1 MRNRVLLSAGAIALL
16 AASCAQPEPQVLSE
30 APRSAT
36 TAELTAPSKTAD
48 EEAQPGRFIARCA
61 TEADGGT
68 PGMTYFT
75 DGSQNVTDLCLSR
88 YYIGVQPAP
97 GALYVPDE
105 DAGSLAPTRE
115 STTETSGSTPRWTP
129 AQPRTDEDAQG
140 IPDQGLD
147 RPDDESSTT
156 ETEEPGTDETGTG
169 ETESPTPGETTPTSP
184 PTTPTDPTDPGT
196 SEPGTDE
203 SGSETPD
210 ETEPPAPRSRA
221 PRPRC
226 PPPRQ
231 ARRRRAGPRRPPP
244 RHRSTR
250 ADHSVHPA
258 RTTRLRR
265 TPCRRPEARGGP
277 DRPSSRRVRTP
288 DSRPADSVTTS
299 FHLGRAASGRLRP
312 RSCDDVG
319 PHASR
324 GDRRRPQRCRS

>member
-75 DGSQNVTDLCLSR
+75 DGSQNVTDHCLSR

-115 STTETSGSTPRWTP
+115 ITTETSGSTPRWTP

-156 ETEEPGTDETGTG
+156 ETEEPGADETGTD

-210 ETEPPAPRSRA
+210 ETEPAPTTPGSSEPSPPTEVPTTATGTPQERRPAPPTSATSVDLSGSLGSSGSHNPATSHPMSA
-221 PRPRC
+221 PRGARWTG
-226 PPPRQ
+226 PPVQ
-231 ARRRRAGPRRPPP
+231 QAGP
-244 RHRSTR
+244 HT
-250 ADHSVHPA
+250 
-258 RTTRLRR
+258 
-265 TPCRRPEARGGP
+265 
-277 DRPSSRRVRTP
+277 
-288 DSRPADSVTTS
+288 
-299 FHLGRAASGRLRP
+299 
-312 RSCDDVG
+312 
-319 PHASR
+319 
-324 GDRRRPQRCRS
+324 